1 MTIGRRQLNTKS
13 KRGMEMIRIIRLALV
28 AALGGASIFAL
39 AQAPATAP
47 AAGVLA
53 AKDIN
58 QIDLAAEFDG
68 MQGKHLR
75 MRTVTFPPGA
85 RSPEHNHKGRPGL
98 VYVLQ
103 GTFTEHRNGVTKEY
117 GPGSSWIED
126 HDTTHWVENRGSVPA
141 VQLSVAIDSQP

>member
-1 MTIGRRQLNTKS
+1 MRAAAAVLSIS
-13 KRGMEMIRIIRLALV
+13 ILA
-28 AALGGASIFAL
+28 GASIFAL
-39 AQAPATAP
+39 AQTAQAPQAP
-47 AAGVLA
+47 AAGGGLA

-75 MRTVTFPPGA
+75 MRTVTFAPGA
-85 RSPEHNHKGRPGL
+85 RSPEHSHKGRPGL

-103 GTFTEHRNGVTKEY
+103 GTFTEHRNGVTTEY
-117 GPGSSWIED
+117 GPGTSWIED
-126 HDTTHWVENRGSVPA
+126 HDTTHWVENRGSIPA